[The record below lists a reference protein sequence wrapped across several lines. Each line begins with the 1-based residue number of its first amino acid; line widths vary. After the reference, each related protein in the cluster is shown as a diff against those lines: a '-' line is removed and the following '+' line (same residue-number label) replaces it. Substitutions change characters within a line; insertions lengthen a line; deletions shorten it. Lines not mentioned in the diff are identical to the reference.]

1 MPKSLFYGGVVSC
14 ALVAIMLIAHAGGQ
28 WTVDS
33 SFAERLSG
41 GPLFGTNSFAP
52 IWLMILSVPVA
63 AIFLRICSLL
73 AARSLFAG
81 LMGIF
86 AVASTGLAAVYLASV
101 QFRMALLVRNAS
113 SLGRERLTEALR
125 PLSDQQLTGYV
136 VLGWFLSVTFLA
148 MRPYFRV
155 HSNPF
160 LTALVYFPAPLFL
173 LTVAEEMA
181 MLTGTTASVT
191 FWLLLAILFIG
202 IATHCLRHRHLFI
215 EVTNLRELLDS
226 RIDPA
231 KRRDGRNVALGRGM
245 AFDS

>member
-14 ALVAIMLIAHAGGQ
+14 ALVAIMLVAHAGGQ

-33 SFAERLSG
+33 SLAQILSG

-63 AIFLRICSLL
+63 AMFLRMCSLL

-86 AVASTGLAAVYLASV
+86 AVASSGLAAVYVASV
-101 QFRMALLVRNAS
+101 QFRMTLLLRNAA
-113 SLGRERLTEALR
+113 SLSRERLAEALR
-125 PLSDQQLTGYV
+125 PLADQQLTGYV
-136 VLGWFLSVTFLA
+136 VLGWFLSVTFLS
-148 MRPYFRV
+148 MRPYFKM

-160 LTALVYFPAPLFL
+160 FAALVYFPAPLFL
-173 LTVAEEMA
+173 LTVAEEMSV
-181 MLTGTTASVT
+181 LTGTTASVI
-191 FWLLLAILFIG
+191 FWLILAILFIG
-202 IATHCLRHRHLFI
+202 IALHGLRHRHLFI

-231 KRRDGRNVALGRGM
+231 HRGMAIGRGM